1 MFFFVEDGR
10 RTDEEGLAP
19 GKMAEGAPLETPE
32 EEREG
37 MMSRIWAAGNS
48 HLISAS

>member
-10 RTDEEGLAP
+10 RTDEEP
-19 GKMAEGAPLETPE
+19 GKMADGAPLETPE

-37 MMSRIWAAGNS
+37 MISRIWAAGNS